1 MLRAFCERQRGWTRI
16 GGSVA
21 LALLVFVSLLP
32 SGCLGPTALSVTR
45 TRYNEA
51 YRSTNDEQLLLNIVR
66 LRYADSPIFI
76 DLSNITSQF
85 EMSGRGNYSYGMDGN
100 GPGMSNLGI
109 GEFFFR
115 DAPTLSYHP
124 RGGQEIAKA
133 LLSPLSAEL
142 FSVVN
147 AGANIE
153 QFMLM
158 AVNDINDVPNA
169 TRAIA
174 MIPSAP
180 DNNFEFRRGIQLLS
194 QLEQRGAIEL
204 TVRKMEDTD
213 AASDPIPVDRVRGGD
228 LVAAAKENYLFRIN
242 DDDRMTIRK
251 QEKTLVL
258 RVREQDRQSAE
269 ILEFARI
276 FRLKP
281 GLNIYKIKSELSG
294 EKIWNENRE
303 FPMNS
308 TPVRAIPFTS
318 I

>member
-1 MLRAFCERQRGWTRI
+1 
-16 GGSVA
+16 
-21 LALLVFVSLLP
+21 
-32 SGCLGPTALSVTR
+32 
-45 TRYNEA
+45 
-51 YRSTNDEQLLLNIVR
+51 
-66 LRYADSPIFI
+66 
-76 DLSNITSQF
+76 
-85 EMSGRGNYSYGMDGN
+85 
-100 GPGMSNLGI
+100 
-109 GEFFFR
+109 
-115 DAPTLSYHP
+115 
-124 RGGQEIAKA
+124 
-133 LLSPLSAEL
+133 
-142 FSVVN
+142 
-147 AGANIE
+147 
-153 QFMLM
+153 
-158 AVNDINDVPNA
+158 
-169 TRAIA
+169 
-174 MIPSAP
+174 
-180 DNNFEFRRGIQLLS
+180 
-194 QLEQRGAIEL
+194 
-204 TVRKMEDTD
+204 MEDTD